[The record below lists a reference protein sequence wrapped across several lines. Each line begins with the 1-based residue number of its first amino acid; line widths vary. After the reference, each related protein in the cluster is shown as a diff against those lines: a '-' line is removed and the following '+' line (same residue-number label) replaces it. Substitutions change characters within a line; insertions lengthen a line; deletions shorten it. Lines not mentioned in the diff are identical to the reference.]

1 MYNRHIANMNLHEII
16 FPSSSPQ
23 LAHRLNE
30 RHALDIS
37 HRPAQFDYTH
47 VRLLACIVHWY
58 ARHLLD
64 PVLYRIGDVRHD
76 LHGFAEI
83 VAFAL
88 ALDDMLVDLA
98 GCDVVVAREGD
109 VEVALVVAEI
119 KVDFAAVGKDKDF
132 AVPSLHVGKIG
143 RYMWG

>member
-1 MYNRHIANMNLHEII
+1 MYNRHIADMNLHEII

-23 LAHRLNE
+23 LAHRLNKW
-30 RHALDIS
+30 HALNIS
-37 HRPAQFDYTH
+37 HRPAQLNYAH
-47 VRLLACIVHWY
+47 VWLLARIVDRY

-76 LHGFAEI
+76 LHGFAEV

-109 VEVALVVAEI
+109 VEVTLIVAEI
-119 KVDFAAVGKDKDF
+119 EVDFAAV
-132 AVPSLHVGKIG
+132 
-143 RYMWG
+143 